1 MVVPGILALLW
12 SIGALPAFMG
22 VGGGITVA
30 PFDAASAA
38 VVTGIAGFLGAVRW
52 VSARPPDYSG
62 PIVATGLGAMPPGLM
77 FSLLRGIDM
86 VALVTLPVVL
96 GWPVWISL
104 VVGLIAFMILRS
116 GLDREQ
122 LMEQQEEQKRLLE
135 EEKRRRA
142 GELPPKQKIKVQ
154 RNR

>member
-1 MVVPGILALLW
+1 
-12 SIGALPAFMG
+12 
-22 VGGGITVA
+22 
-30 PFDAASAA
+30 
-38 VVTGIAGFLGAVRW
+38 
-52 VSARPPDYSG
+52 
-62 PIVATGLGAMPPGLM
+62 GLM

>member
-1 MVVPGILALLW
+1 
-12 SIGALPAFMG
+12 
-22 VGGGITVA
+22 
-30 PFDAASAA
+30 AASAA

-62 PIVATGLGAMPPGLM
+62 PIMSTGFGAMPPGLM
-77 FSLLRGIDM
+77 FSLLRGVDM

-122 LMEQQEEQKRLLE
+122 LMEQQEEQKRQLDE
-135 EEKRRRA
+135 ERRRRDGTA
-142 GELPPKQKIKVQ
+142 APRDKIKVQ
-154 RNR
+154 RKR